1 MAEIFEGPNLPSEMM
16 KVCRVLCKIIL
27 NLITGILNGKAD
39 HFKYNDTAMECNGL
53 DLYDGKMK
61 VNDIYRGQ
69 YSTELYTNK
78 TIDIVRKH
86 DNTKV

>member
-1 MAEIFEGPNLPSEMM
+1 MFLRNAVFVTCNIFWSL
-16 KVCRVLCKIIL
+16 
-27 NLITGILNGKAD
+27 TGILNGKAD
-39 HFKYNDTAMECNGL
+39 HFKYNDSAMECNGL

-69 YSTELYTNK
+69 YSTELYTEK